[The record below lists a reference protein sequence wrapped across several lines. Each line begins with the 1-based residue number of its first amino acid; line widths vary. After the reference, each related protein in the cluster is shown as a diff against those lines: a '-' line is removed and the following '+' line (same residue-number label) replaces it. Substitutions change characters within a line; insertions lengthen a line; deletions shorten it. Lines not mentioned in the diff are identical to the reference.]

1 MTEKHPYVQAPSHIS
16 QLVRHLRRSF
26 PNTVTADTIK
36 KLGLAP
42 RNESY
47 LINTLRFLKLIDESG
62 NKTEPASR
70 IFSIHKDQEF
80 QNEFSQLVRD
90 AYSGLFELHG
100 DEAWELEMESLISFF
115 RQEDKSTE
123 IVGKNQATTFRT
135 LAAVAGHGKLRER
148 ESKTVAKRKKATTE
162 PSKKEGE
169 TSNQKG
175 KISANAKRDFGL
187 TVRIEIN
194 LPAEGNQRVYDMIFK
209 SIRENLLNG

>member
-1 MTEKHPYVQAPSHIS
+1 
-16 QLVRHLRRSF
+16 
-26 PNTVTADTIK
+26 
-36 KLGLAP
+36 
-42 RNESY
+42 
-47 LINTLRFLKLIDESG
+47 
-62 NKTEPASR
+62 
-70 IFSIHKDQEF
+70 
-80 QNEFSQLVRD
+80 
-90 AYSGLFELHG
+90 
-100 DEAWELEMESLISFF
+100 MESLISFF